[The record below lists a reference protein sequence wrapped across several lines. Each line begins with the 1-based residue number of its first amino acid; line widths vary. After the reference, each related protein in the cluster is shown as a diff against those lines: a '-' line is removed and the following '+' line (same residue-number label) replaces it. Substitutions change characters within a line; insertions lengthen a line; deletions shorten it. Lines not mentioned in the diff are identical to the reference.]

1 MMVMCVWSVRLR
13 FSGDG
18 EKVLFVCVCVVMY
31 VYIRTSSCVVTF
43 FPVWMYGGENV
54 V

>member
-18 EKVLFVCVCVVMY
+18 EKVLLCVCVCRD
-31 VYIRTSSCVVTF
+31 VYIHTASCVVTL